1 MPAHNVIF
9 GKPMATTVLSGT
21 SGALYYKPAGTT
33 GTFGESGVDTGTDTI
48 TVETYLNLKVGDPV
62 QFSVINSQTGGSGT
76 GTLPAGISPAT
87 TYYVIGYTASTGALQ
102 VSATAGGSTVTITD
116 DGTAAAPNEFQVAYA
131 AFASVGQVRD
141 WSFEISRAEIDVT
154 TIGQTQGQYVPF
166 RTYIAGF
173 GDGTGTAT
181 VYMTNENAS
190 MSNRMIEDVLQRQ
203 QTGAAFKLY
212 IDRVYSGGN
221 VSDSLSRSIEFDATL
236 TSASMNVNPD
246 DAQSVTVNFRPAG
259 TPTFDFSTSA

>member
-1 MPAHNVIF
+1 
-9 GKPMATTVLSGT
+9 MATTVLSGT

-33 GTFGESGVDTGTDTI
+33 GTFGESGVNVGTDTI
-48 TVETYLNLKVGDPV
+48 TVETYLNFKVGDPV
-62 QFSVINSQTGGSGT
+62 EFSVINSQTGGAGS

-102 VSATAGGSTVTITD
+102 VSATAGGSTITITD
-116 DGTAAAPNEFQVAYA
+116 DGTATAPNEFQVAYA
-131 AFASVGQVRD
+131 EFASVGQVRD

-166 RTYIAGF
+166 RSYIAGF

-221 VSDSLSRSIEFDATL
+221 VSEALSRSITFDATL

-246 DAQSVTVNFRPAG
+246 DAQSVTVNFRPAA
-259 TPTFDFSTSA
+259 TPTFDFSTTA